1 MNTNRRWLICAAT
14 GVLIAPILYVLIQG
28 VWAFAL
34 GDLLG
39 IARGISDPVAQI
51 YLSLHSAIGAVMAAA
66 LVGFPLG
73 IFARVSPIFLGFIVS
88 STVAIYLICI
98 TYEPDNYQSL
108 IYLSKELPVFILFS
122 IIFCS
127 IGSKCITGSYN
138 SPELSE
144 K

>member
-1 MNTNRRWLICAAT
+1 
-14 GVLIAPILYVLIQG
+14 
-28 VWAFAL
+28 
-34 GDLLG
+34 
-39 IARGISDPVAQI
+39 
-51 YLSLHSAIGAVMAAA
+51 MAAA

-73 IFARVSPIFLGFIVS
+73 IFAQVSPIFLGFIVS